1 MEFVS
6 IKDRIAK
13 EFMAAEAIKRLR
25 TNVIFSG
32 ADVKTVGLTSCY
44 ESDGKS
50 TISFNLAASL
60 AQTGR
65 HVVLLDTDLRRSVLM
80 RNAVHNSHIYGLGH
94 YLSGIK
100 PVDNIIYGTDVP
112 DFDIIF
118 AGARVPNPAELLG
131 SNRFS
136 SLVKALRD
144 SYDYIIVDTPPLGRV
159 VDCAVMLPLLDGI
172 LMVINAER
180 NRYKVAQNIKA
191 QIEQANG
198 KIIGVVLNKV
208 NFEDKRSYY
217 GDYGGKYGKYGDKYG
232 YGYGYGYYK

>member
-6 IKDRIAK
+6 VKDRLAK
-13 EFMAAEAIKRLR
+13 GFMAAESIKRLR

-44 ESDGKS
+44 ESDGK
-50 TISFNLAASL
+50 TTLSFNLAASL
-60 AQTGR
+60 AQNGKR
-65 HVVLLDTDLRRSVLM
+65 VILLDTDLRRSVLM
-80 RNAVHNSHIYGLGH
+80 RYAVRESRIYGLGH

-100 PVDNIIYGTDVP
+100 PVEDVIYGTDVP

-136 SLVKALRD
+136 SLVHALRD
-144 SYDYIIVDTPPLGRV
+144 SYDYVIVDTPPLGRV
-159 VDCAVMLPLLDGI
+159 VDCAIMSPLLDGI
-172 LMVINAER
+172 LMVINAQS
-180 NRYKVAQNIKA
+180 NSYKIAQNIKS

-217 GDYGGKYGKYGDKYG
+217 GGRYGRYGGKYGKYG
-232 YGYGYGYYK
+232 YGYYG